1 MLLLLETFKRRN
13 MKDQHTK
20 IKGYR
25 DLSQSE
31 IDLMNA
37 IKGKAEE
44 VKELLNLVQEHLS
57 NQDSEAYN
65 KHDYSM
71 DDTPEQI
78 RLQEAEAY
86 KWLGNAEADLQ
97 VGFMKLVRSVAQ
109 PTSF

>member
-1 MLLLLETFKRRN
+1 

-25 DLSQSE
+25 DLSQVE

-44 VKELLNLVQEHLS
+44 VKELINLVQEHLS
-57 NQDSEAYN
+57 KQDNAAYDG
-65 KHDYSM
+65 HSYLM
-71 DDTPEQI
+71 EDTPEQQ
-78 RLQEAEAY
+78 RLMGAEAY
-86 KWLGNAEADLQ
+86 KWRCDAESDLQ